1 MDNTNQ
7 IIARLFSQNLPT
19 FVAIQGY
26 TNDSAGETANY
37 VINVGV
43 SYEKARERTIT
54 KLNDYLALPGL
65 TDMYQ
70 LAASEL
76 LNSAVKNA
84 NPETATAA
92 SIAQKDAYTHLGR
105 NIKIHNETG
114 DLFLT
119 GFVVGKKVLVAGTYK
134 EVKSAEKTIAKK
146 KIAKDL
152 KLPTDKRRN
161 FKFTKLVSVKMQGAT
176 LVFQVTNEAGTD
188 LAPNDNGNVIG

>member
-105 NIKIHNETG
+105 NIKIHKETG